1 MPLTAPQLDQRT
13 HADLLEE
20 AVARIPSYVPEWTDW
35 NESDPG
41 ITLLSLQAWLTET
54 LLFQL
59 NRLPEL
65 NFLKFLQLL
74 GVSQRVAQPAH
85 AELTFVLRE
94 ELDSPQVLI
103 PKGTLVE
110 VPDPELEQP
119 LYFEADRALVAI
131 AARLA
136 QLVTVELLAGQ
147 TVALTDVTPA
157 GAVDGQSF
165 DPFPSTVQGAG
176 PALLLG
182 FSSPLPFSREEV
194 GLVFYLAEEGEELLS
209 APPVSECGSRPDDR
223 AAEAL
228 IWEWWDGADWA
239 PLELVEDLTEGLAH
253 SGEVRFRVPGQI
265 PAVPR
270 RALEGAPAFAP
281 PTLEDVRELDAND
294 RASLPSTVRT
304 PADLGALTPEE
315 LAAALGLNL
324 DDADDAER
332 VDRIL
337 EDAVRLAER
346 EPVELFYWLSVRP
359 GPAYAAQA
367 RVDRIATNT
376 VAATAAR
383 TVTDED
389 LGESTGE
396 PNQVKVLANAPVLAD
411 PGLRLEIDE
420 GRGPVRWRQ
429 VPDLA
434 SSGPDDDHFVLDR
447 ASGEVALGDGR
458 FGRIPVVGATIT
470 ARSYRFGGASVGNV
484 GSGTITDLLTPI
496 PEVEQVVNYR
506 AASGG
511 ADEEPL
517 ADTMIRVPRELLRA
531 RERAV
536 SLEDFEV
543 LATSV
548 PGAGIARAA
557 ADVVPGPE
565 GSRLVRVVVVP
576 RSAEA
581 KPVPSEATLRR
592 VCRYLDERRLV
603 TTGLVVSGPE
613 YHDMDVM
620 IDARVRGS
628 ADLRSVREAIDSLM
642 WSFLH
647 PLSGGED
654 GAGWP
659 FGEDVAHSQLVR
671 AVMSVDGV
679 RRLASLRLRKLLRE
693 YYAEQQAIWHRFL
706 DLQHERDATGTEC
719 DLEAEVVQV
728 TQAAMEGAVVTR
740 WYTAATYDCCDMP
753 VLAGALP
760 AVRRVL
766 VSVSYEE
773 RTG

>member
-1 MPLTAPQLDQRT
+1 MPLTPPQLDARR
-13 HADLLEE
+13 HADLFEE
-20 AVARIPSYVPEWTDW
+20 AKARIPSYVPEWTDW
-35 NESDPG
+35 NQSDPG

-74 GVSQRVAQPAH
+74 GVSQRVAEPAH

-94 ELDSPQVLI
+94 ELDSPEVLI

-110 VPDPELEQP
+110 VPDPDLEQP
-119 LYFEADRALVAI
+119 LYFETDRTLVAI
-131 AARLA
+131 GARLS
-136 QLVTVELLAGQ
+136 QLVTVELLAGE
-147 TVALTDVTPA
+147 TVALTDVTPVNE
-157 GAVDGQSF
+157 VDGQSF
-165 DPFPSTVQGAG
+165 DPFPATVQGAN
-176 PALLLG
+176 PSLLLG

-194 GLVFYLAEEGEELLS
+194 GLVIYLVETGEELLS
-209 APPVSECGSRPDDR
+209 APPVSECGSRAR
-223 AAEAL
+223 QGGNEAL
-228 IWEWWDGADWA
+228 IWEWWDGAGWE
-239 PLELVEDLTEGLAH
+239 PLELVEDLTEGLMH
-253 SGEVRFRVPGQI
+253 SGEVRFRVPGQV

-270 RALEGAPAFAP
+270 RAIEGAPAFAP
-281 PTLEDVRELDAND
+281 PTLEDVRELEAAD
-294 RASLPSTVRT
+294 RAKLPAGVTT
-304 PADLGALTPEE
+304 PAQLAELTPEE
-315 LAAALGLNL
+315 LAAALGLDL
-324 DDADDAER
+324 DDADDADR

-337 EDAVRLAER
+337 EDATRLAER
-346 EPVELFYWLSVRP
+346 EPDELFYWLSVRP
-359 GPAYAAQA
+359 GPTFAAAA

-383 TVTDED
+383 TVVDED

-396 PNQVKVLANAPVLAD
+396 PNQVKLLANRPVLAD
-411 PGLRLEIDE
+411 PGLELEIDE
-420 GRGPVRWRQ
+420 GRGAASWRQ
-429 VPDLA
+429 VPDFA
-434 SSGPDDDHFVLDR
+434 SSGPDDPDFVLER
-447 ASGEVALGDGR
+447 SSGQVTLGDGR
-458 FGRIPVVGATIT
+458 FGRVPVVGATIT
-470 ARSYRFGGASVGNV
+470 ARSYRFGGTRVGNV

-496 PEVEQVVNYR
+496 PEVDEVVNYR

-517 ADTMIRVPRELLRA
+517 ADTMTRVPRELLRA

-543 LATSV
+543 LARSV

-557 ADVVPGPE
+557 ADVAPGPE
-565 GSRLVRVVVVP
+565 GSRVVRVVVVP

-603 TTGLVVSGPE
+603 TTGLVVSGPQ
-613 YHDMDVM
+613 YHDVDVLV
-620 IDARVRGS
+620 DARVRAS
-628 ADLRSVREAIDSLM
+628 ADLRAVRDSVESLI
-642 WSFLH
+642 WAFLH
-647 PLSGGED
+647 PLTGGED
-654 GAGWP
+654 GGGWP

-671 AVMSVDGV
+671 AVMGVEGV
-679 RRLASLRLRKLLRE
+679 RRLAGLRLRKLLRE
-693 YYAEQQAIWHRFL
+693 YYAEQQARWHRFI
-706 DLQHERDATGTEC
+706 DLNDERTATGTQCE
-719 DLEAEVVQV
+719 LEAEVLQV
-728 TQAAMEGAVVTR
+728 TQAAMDGAVLTR

-753 VLAGALP
+753 VVAGALP
-760 AVRRVL
+760 AVRQVL

>member
-1 MPLTAPQLDQRT
+1 MTLPAPRLDERD

-20 AVARIPSYVPEWTDW
+20 AVARIPRYVPEWTDW
-35 NESDPG
+35 NQSDPG
-41 ITLLSLQAWLTET
+41 ITLLSLQAWLTEA

-65 NFLKFLQLL
+65 NYLKFLQLL

-94 ELDSPQVLI
+94 ELDTPEVLI
-103 PKGTLVE
+103 AKGTLVE
-110 VPDPELEQP
+110 VPDPDLERP
-119 LYFEADRALVAI
+119 LYFETDRTLVAI

-136 QLVTVELLAGQ
+136 QLVTVELLQGE
-147 TVALTDVTPA
+147 TVALTDVTPVNE
-157 GAVDGQSF
+157 VDGQSF
-165 DPFPSTVQGAG
+165 DPFPASVQGAS

-194 GLVFYLAEEGEELLS
+194 GLVIYLAETGEELLA
-209 APPVSECGSRPDDR
+209 APPASECGSRADG
-223 AAEAL
+223 AADAL
-228 IWEWWDGADWA
+228 IWQWWDGADWE

-294 RASLPSTVRT
+294 RAKLPGTVRT
-304 PADLGALTPEE
+304 PADLGALTPAA
-315 LAAALGLNL
+315 LAAALELDL
-324 DDADDAER
+324 DDQEEADR

-346 EPVELFYWLSVRP
+346 EPDELFYWLSVRP
-359 GPAYAAQA
+359 GAAFVA
-367 RVDRIATNT
+367 MPRVDRIATNT

-383 TVTDED
+383 TVVDED

-396 PNQVKVLANAPVLAD
+396 PNQVKVLANSPVLAD
-411 PGLRLEIDE
+411 PGLELDIDE

-429 VPDLA
+429 VPDFA
-434 SSGPDDDHFVLDR
+434 SSGPDARDFVLDR
-447 ASGEVALGDGR
+447 SSGEVRIGDGR
-458 FGRIPVVGATIT
+458 FGRIPVVGTTIT
-470 ARSYRFGGASVGNV
+470 ARRYRFGGTRVGNV

-496 PEVEQVVNYR
+496 PEVEEVVNYR

-511 ADEEPL
+511 ADEEAL
-517 ADTMIRVPRELLRA
+517 EDTMKRVPKELLQA

-536 SLEDFEV
+536 SLDDFEV
-543 LATSV
+543 LARSV

-565 GSRLVRVVVVP
+565 GSRVVRVVVVP
-576 RSAEA
+576 RSAEG

-603 TTGLVVSGPE
+603 TTGLVVSGAE
-613 YHDMDVM
+613 YHDLDVLV
-620 IDARVRGS
+620 DARVRGS
-628 ADLRSVREAIDSLM
+628 ADLRAVRDTIESML
-642 WSFLH
+642 WSFLN
-647 PLSGGED
+647 PLTGGED

-693 YYAEQQAIWHRFL
+693 YYSEQQALWHRFIDL
-706 DLQHERDATGTEC
+706 DYERDATGTEC
-719 DLEAEVVQV
+719 ELEAEVVQV
-728 TQAAMEGAVVTR
+728 TQAAMGGAVVTR
-740 WYTAATYDCCDMP
+740 WYTAATYDCCDVP
-753 VLAGALP
+753 VVAGALP

>member
-1 MPLTAPQLDQRT
+1 MSLTAPQLDART
-13 HADLLEE
+13 HAELLED

-35 NESDPG
+35 NQSDPG

-54 LLFQL
+54 LLFEL

-74 GVSQRVAQPAH
+74 GVQQRVAEPAR

-94 ELDSPQVLI
+94 ELDSPEVLI
-103 PKGTLVE
+103 SKGTLVE
-110 VPDPELEQP
+110 VPDPDLERP
-119 LYFEADRALVAI
+119 LYFETDRSLVAI

-136 QLVTVELLAGQ
+136 QLVTVELLAGE
-147 TVALTDVTPA
+147 TVALTDVTPVNT
-157 GAVDGQSF
+157 VDGQSF
-165 DPFPSTVQGAG
+165 DPFPVSVQGAS

-182 FSSPLPFSREEV
+182 FGSPLPFSREEV
-194 GLVFYLAEEGEELLS
+194 GLIFYLAETGEELLS
-209 APPVSECGSRPDDR
+209 APPVSECGSRSADG
-223 AAEAL
+223 AADTL
-228 IWEWWDGADWA
+228 IWEWWDGADWE

-281 PTLEDVRELDAND
+281 ATLEDVRELDAQD
-294 RASLPSTVRT
+294 RASLPSDVRT
-304 PADLGALTPEE
+304 PAELGAMTPEE
-315 LAAALGLNL
+315 LAAALGLDL
-324 DDADDAER
+324 EDADAAER

-346 EPVELFYWLSVRP
+346 EPDELFYWLSVRP
-359 GPAYAAQA
+359 GAAFAMQA

-383 TVTDED
+383 TVRDED

-396 PNQVKVLANAPVLAD
+396 PNQVKLLANSPVLAE
-411 PGLRLEIDE
+411 PGLELDIDE
-420 GRGPVRWRQ
+420 GRGAIRWRQ
-429 VPDLA
+429 VPDFA
-434 SSGPDDDHFVLDR
+434 SSGPEDNDFTLDR
-447 ASGEVALGDGR
+447 ASGEIRIGDGR

-470 ARSYRFGGASVGNV
+470 ARSYRFGGTQVGNV

-496 PEVEQVVNYR
+496 PEVEEVVNYR

-517 ADTMIRVPRELLRA
+517 EDTMRRVPQELLRA

-543 LATSV
+543 LARSV

-557 ADVVPGPE
+557 ADVGPGPE
-565 GSRLVRVVVVP
+565 GSRVVRVVVVP

-603 TTGLVVSGPE
+603 TTGLVVTGPD
-613 YHDMDVM
+613 YHDVDVM
-620 IDARVRGS
+620 VDARVRSS
-628 ADLRSVREAIDSLM
+628 ADLRTVRDAIESLI
-642 WSFLH
+642 WGFLH
-647 PLSGGED
+647 PLSGGEA

-659 FGEDVAHSQLVR
+659 FGEDVTHSQLVR

-693 YYAEQQAIWHRFL
+693 YYAEQQAIWHRFI

-719 DLEAEVVQV
+719 GLEAEVVQV
-728 TQAAMEGAVVTR
+728 TQAAMDGAVLTR

-753 VLAGALP
+753 VVSGALP

>member
-1 MPLTAPQLDQRT
+1 MPLIAPQLDERT

-35 NESDPG
+35 NRSDPG

-65 NFLKFLQLL
+65 NFIKFLQLL
-74 GVSQRVAQPAH
+74 GVSQRVAEPAN

-94 ELDSPQVLI
+94 ELDTPEVLI
-103 PKGTLVE
+103 SKGTLVE
-110 VPDPELEQP
+110 VPDPDLEQP
-119 LYFEADRALVAI
+119 LYFETDRTLVAI

-136 QLVTVELLAGQ
+136 QLVTVELLGGE
-147 TVALTDVTPA
+147 TVALTDVTPVNE
-157 GAVDGQSF
+157 VDGQSF
-165 DPFPSTVQGAG
+165 IAFPATVQGAS

-194 GLVFYLAEEGEELLS
+194 GLVFYLAEDSKELLS
-209 APPVSECGSRPDDR
+209 APLVSECGSRSDDG
-223 AAEAL
+223 ADDAL

-239 PLELVEDLTEGLAH
+239 PLELVEDLTEGLMH

-281 PTLEDVRELDAND
+281 PTLEDVRELDPSD
-294 RASLPSTVRT
+294 RASLPSTIPS
-304 PADLGALTPEE
+304 PADLGAMTPEE
-315 LAAALGLNL
+315 LAEALGLDL
-324 DDADDAER
+324 EDADDADR

-346 EPVELFYWLSVRP
+346 EPDELFYWLSVRP
-359 GPAYAAQA
+359 GPAYVAAA
-367 RVDRIATNT
+367 RVDRIVTNT

-411 PGLRLEIDE
+411 PGLELDIDE
-420 GRGPVRWRQ
+420 GRGAVRWRQ
-429 VPDLA
+429 VPDFA
-434 SSGPDDDHFVLDR
+434 SSGPDDNDYVLDR
-447 ASGEVALGDGR
+447 ASGEIRVGDGR
-458 FGRIPVVGATIT
+458 FGRVPVVGATMT
-470 ARSYRFGGASVGNV
+470 ARSYRFGGRRVGNV

-496 PEVEQVVNYR
+496 PEVEEVVNYR

-517 ADTMIRVPRELLRA
+517 ADTMTRVPQELLRA

-543 LATSV
+543 LARNV

-557 ADVVPGPE
+557 ADVGPGPE
-565 GSRLVRVVVVP
+565 GSRVVRVVVVP

-592 VCRYLDERRLV
+592 VCHYLDERRLV

-620 IDARVRGS
+620 VDARVRSS
-628 ADLRSVREAIDSLM
+628 ADLRTVRDAIESLM
-642 WSFLH
+642 WGFLH
-647 PLSGGED
+647 PLTGGED

-671 AVMSVDGV
+671 AVMGVDGV

-706 DLQHERDATGTEC
+706 DLQYERDATGTEC

-728 TQAAMEGAVVTR
+728 TQAAMDGAVLRR

-753 VLAGALP
+753 VVAGALP
-760 AVRRVL
+760 AVRRVQ